1 MIVVNNTSL
10 IFILDTTFCT
20 SSHTIRA
27 SCAPHLVLGHHTYVC
42 VDVVPYSSL
51 GLSVKLKLLELGA
64 YIVAWRH
71 NRPASGG
78 VWA

>member
-1 MIVVNNTSL
+1 M
-10 IFILDTTFCT
+10 
-20 SSHTIRA
+20 
-27 SCAPHLVLGHHTYVC
+27 C

-64 YIVAWRH
+64 YIVAWRP